1 MDPETTTV
9 RIFGREYSIRSENDP
24 EYVRRVAALVD
35 EKMREVSS
43 ASSQVTS
50 VRVAILAALNLADEV
65 LQSREREGG
74 QGEELEARAHRLAQ
88 ALEETILSGES
99 PELAEADP
107 KQAEAEG
114 S

>member
-35 EKMREVSS
+35 EKMREVST

-50 VRVAILAALNLADEV
+50 VRVAILASLNLADEV
-65 LQSREREGG
+65 LQQDPGNATAR
-74 QGEELEARAHRLAQ
+74 ELE
-88 ALEETILSGES
+88 ESILSGEL
-99 PELAEADP
+99 PESAEAEP

>member
-35 EKMREVSS
+35 EKMREVST

-65 LQSREREGG
+65 LRSREQNGG
-74 QGEELEARAHRLAQ
+74 TNEALEERAHRLAQ
-88 ALEETILSGES
+88 ALEESILSGEL
-99 PELAEADP
+99 PESAEAEP